1 MKTKKLKPEDQEL
14 LEAFEAGNFQSDL
27 KDERRNQLAKMAEE
41 TIKKDKRINIRI
53 SSRDLEALQ
62 RRAIEEGLPYQSLV
76 SSVLHKYVSG
86 GLKDITANKSL
97 QRTSR

>member
-1 MKTKKLKPEDQEL
+1 LPKWQRK
-14 LEAFEAGNFQSDL
+14 
-27 KDERRNQLAKMAEE
+27 QL
-41 TIKKDKRINIRI
+41 KKDKRINIRI

-86 GLKDITANKSL
+86 GLKDITASKAL
-97 QRTSR
+97 QRTNR